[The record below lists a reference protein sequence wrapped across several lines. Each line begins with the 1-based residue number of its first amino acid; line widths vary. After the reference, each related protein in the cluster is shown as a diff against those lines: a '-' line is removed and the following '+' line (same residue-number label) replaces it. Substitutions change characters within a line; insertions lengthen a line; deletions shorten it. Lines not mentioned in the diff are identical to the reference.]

1 MVYMD
6 EKLIV
11 LAKHRYTVFHNKE
24 NGYTVA
30 RFITMDENEKDFIV
44 VGFFHEIE
52 SNSIYQLKGHYVEHK
67 KYGLQFQ
74 VDSYEISKTKD
85 KTSLVRYFSSA
96 YFPGIGKKIAE
107 AIVDTLGL
115 DCVQL
120 IKDNPDILQSVK
132 QLTDKKRNTIIEVL
146 SFEEKN
152 DIHAYFTSKGL
163 SVKNIL
169 KLEATYGEQVIQLIE
184 ENPYRIIEEVDGIGF
199 KTVDKL
205 AKEMLFDMEH
215 PYRIKAAVLSFIL
228 DLCIKSGDTYL
239 YQDEIEKSVLKIFAH
254 IDIKE
259 YLDLLQEQKL
269 IYIVDK
275 RIYHYTQYESE
286 KGIVDFLYE
295 FPLQTMIPIYK
306 DVIRQDIHLVETQL
320 QISYDEIQK
329 QAIENFFLHPFTILT
344 GGPGTGKTTV
354 VQAIIQIYKKYFP
367 SHAIACCAP
376 TGRAAKRLSEITLC
390 PSTTIHSLLKWDLE
404 NNKFGM
410 NDKEPLDIDV
420 LIIDEFSMVDQWLF
434 YHLLNACTW
443 VKKILIIGD
452 EQQLPSVGCG
462 NVLKDLMSSKVFPVT
477 ILKKIFRQKEESH
490 VIQLAHQIREQTLVD
505 IVEGDD
511 LTFIQCESIEVKE
524 YIKQIIQL
532 KLSQGWL
539 PKDIQVLAPMYQGV
553 AGIDVLN
560 NTIQHIMHQSSEED
574 DYVNVGY
581 RTFKVKDKVLQ
592 LKNQPEDG
600 VFNGD
605 IGEIVEINDYPEM
618 NHFEVVVDFDGVIVS
633 YGKDILS
640 NLTHAFC
647 ISIHKAQGSEYPLVI
662 MPIVK
667 EHSYM
672 LDRRLLYTGLT
683 RASKE
688 LILIGNQEMFFKAVQ
703 RNDKKERKT
712 YLKEK
717 LIEKFA

>member
-1 MVYMD
+1 MD
-6 EKLIV
+6 EQLLI

-30 RFITMDENEKDFIV
+30 KFVTIDENEKDFVV
-44 VGFFHEIE
+44 VGFFHEIDA
-52 SNSIYQLKGHYVEHK
+52 NFIYELKGQYVEHK

-74 VDSYEISKTKD
+74 VESYELSKTKD
-85 KTSLVRYFSSA
+85 KVSLVRYFSSA

-115 DCVQL
+115 DCIQL
-120 IKDNPDILQSVK
+120 IKENPDILLSVR
-132 QLTDKKRNTIIEVL
+132 QLTDKKRDVIKEVL
-146 SFEEKN
+146 FLEEKN
-152 DIHAYFTSKGL
+152 DVHAFFTSKGL

-169 KLEATYGEQVIQLIE
+169 KLEAIYGEQVIHIVE

-205 AKEMLFDMEH
+205 AKEMSFDMNH
-215 PYRIKAAVLSFIL
+215 PYRIKAAILSIIL

-239 YQDEIEKSVLKIFAH
+239 YKEEIEKKVIKMFPD
-254 IDIKE
+254 IDVRE
-259 YLDLLQEQKL
+259 YLNMLQEQKL
-269 IYIVDK
+269 IYIEQE
-275 RIYHYTQYESE
+275 RIYHHTQYESE

-295 FPLQTMIPIYK
+295 FPLQTTLPIYT
-306 DVIRQDIHLVETQL
+306 DIIRQDITWIENEL
-320 QISYDEIQK
+320 QIVYDEIQK
-329 QAIENFFLHPFTILT
+329 KAIENFFLNPFSILT

-354 VQAIIQIYKKYFP
+354 VQAIIQIYKKHFP
-367 SHAIACCAP
+367 THTVACCAP
-376 TGRAAKRLSEITLC
+376 TGRAAKRLTEITLC

-410 NDKEPLDIDV
+410 NEKEPLDIDI

-434 YHLLNACTW
+434 YHLLSACTW

-452 EQQLPSVGCG
+452 DQQLPSVGCG
-462 NVLKDLMSSKVFPVT
+462 NVLKDLMSSQVFPVT

-490 VIQLAHQIREQTLVD
+490 VIQLAHHIREQSL
-505 IVEGDD
+505 ISIEEGND
-511 LTFIQCESIEVKE
+511 LTFIQCESVEVKE
-524 YIKQIIQL
+524 NVKHIIQA
-532 KLSQGWL
+532 KLSQGLL

-560 NTIQHIMHQSSEED
+560 KTIQQIVYEFSDESNSI
-574 DYVNVGY
+574 NVGY

-600 VFNGD
+600 IYNGD
-605 IGEIVEINDYPEM
+605 IGEIIDIVDDAELNL
-618 NHFEVVVDFDGVIVS
+618 FEVVVDFDGTVVS
-633 YGKDILS
+633 YGKDGLI

-672 LDRRLLYTGLT
+672 LDRRLLYTGIT

-703 RNDKKERKT
+703 RNDKQERKT

-717 LIEKFA
+717 IIKKFE

>member
-1 MVYMD
+1 MD
-6 EKLIV
+6 EQLLI

-30 RFITMDENEKDFIV
+30 KFVTIDENEKDFVV
-44 VGFFHEIE
+44 VGFFHEIDA
-52 SNSIYQLKGHYVEHK
+52 NFIYELKGQYVEHK

-74 VDSYEISKTKD
+74 VESYELSKTKD
-85 KTSLVRYFSSA
+85 KVSLVRYFSSV

-115 DCVQL
+115 DCIQL
-120 IKDNPDILQSVK
+120 IKENPDILLSVR
-132 QLTDKKRNTIIEVL
+132 QLTDKKRDVIKEVL
-146 SFEEKN
+146 FLEEKN
-152 DIHAYFTSKGL
+152 DVHAFFTSKGL

-169 KLEATYGEQVIQLIE
+169 KLEAIYGEQVIHIVE

-205 AKEMLFDMEH
+205 AKEMSFDMNH
-215 PYRIKAAVLSFIL
+215 PYRIKAAILSIIL

-239 YQDEIEKSVLKIFAH
+239 YKEEIEKKVIKMFPD
-254 IDIKE
+254 IDVRE
-259 YLDLLQEQKL
+259 YLNMLQEQKL
-269 IYIVDK
+269 IYIEQE
-275 RIYHYTQYESE
+275 RIYHHTQYESE

-295 FPLQTMIPIYK
+295 FPLQTTLPIYT
-306 DVIRQDIHLVETQL
+306 DIIRQDITWIENEL
-320 QISYDEIQK
+320 QIVYDEIQK
-329 QAIENFFLHPFTILT
+329 KAIENFFLNPFSILT

-354 VQAIIQIYKKYFP
+354 VQAIIQIYKKHFP
-367 SHAIACCAP
+367 THTVACCAP
-376 TGRAAKRLSEITLC
+376 TGRAAKRLTEITLC

-410 NDKEPLDIDV
+410 NEKEPLDIDI

-434 YHLLNACTW
+434 YHLLSACTW

-452 EQQLPSVGCG
+452 DQQLPSVGCG
-462 NVLKDLMSSKVFPVT
+462 NVLKDLMSSQVFPVT

-490 VIQLAHQIREQTLVD
+490 VIQLAHHIREQSL
-505 IVEGDD
+505 ISIEEGND
-511 LTFIQCESIEVKE
+511 LTFIQCESVEVKE
-524 YIKQIIQL
+524 NVKHIIQT
-532 KLSQGWL
+532 KLSQGLL

-560 NTIQHIMHQSSEED
+560 KTIQQIVYEFSDESNSI
-574 DYVNVGY
+574 NVGY

-600 VFNGD
+600 IYNGD
-605 IGEIVEINDYPEM
+605 IGEIIDIVDDAELNL
-618 NHFEVVVDFDGVIVS
+618 FEVVVDFDGTVVS
-633 YGKDILS
+633 YGKDGLI

-672 LDRRLLYTGLT
+672 LDRRLLYTGIT

-703 RNDKKERKT
+703 RNEKQERKT

-717 LIEKFA
+717 IIKKFE

>member
-1 MVYMD
+1 MD
-6 EKLIV
+6 EQLLI

-30 RFITMDENEKDFIV
+30 KFVTIDENEKDFVV
-44 VGFFHEIE
+44 VGFFHEIDA
-52 SNSIYQLKGHYVEHK
+52 NFIYELKGQYVEHK

-74 VDSYEISKTKD
+74 VESYELSKTKD
-85 KTSLVRYFSSA
+85 KVSLVRYFSSA

-115 DCVQL
+115 DCIQL
-120 IKDNPDILQSVK
+120 IKENPDILLSVR
-132 QLTDKKRNTIIEVL
+132 QLTDKKRDVIKEVL
-146 SFEEKN
+146 FLEEKN
-152 DIHAYFTSKGL
+152 DVHAFFTSKGL

-169 KLEATYGEQVIQLIE
+169 KLEAIYGEQAIQVVE

-205 AKEMLFDMEH
+205 AKEMSFDMNH
-215 PYRIKAAVLSFIL
+215 PYRIKAAILSIIL

-239 YQDEIEKSVLKIFAH
+239 YKEEIEKKVIKMFPD
-254 IDIKE
+254 IDVRE
-259 YLDLLQEQKL
+259 YLNMLQEQKL
-269 IYIVDK
+269 IYIEQE
-275 RIYHYTQYESE
+275 RIYHHTQYESE

-295 FPLQTMIPIYK
+295 FPLQTTLPIYT
-306 DVIRQDIHLVETQL
+306 DIIRQDITWIENEL
-320 QISYDEIQK
+320 QIVYDEIQK
-329 QAIENFFLHPFTILT
+329 KAIENFFLNPFSILT

-354 VQAIIQIYKKYFP
+354 VQAIIQIYKKHFP
-367 SHAIACCAP
+367 THTVACCAP
-376 TGRAAKRLSEITLC
+376 TGRAAKRLTEITLC

-410 NDKEPLDIDV
+410 NEKEPLDIDI

-434 YHLLNACTW
+434 YHLLSACTW

-452 EQQLPSVGCG
+452 DQQLPSVGCG
-462 NVLKDLMSSKVFPVT
+462 NVLKDLMSSQVFPVT

-490 VIQLAHQIREQTLVD
+490 VIQLAHHIREQSL
-505 IVEGDD
+505 ISIEKGND
-511 LTFIQCESIEVKE
+511 LTFIQCESVEVKE
-524 YIKQIIQL
+524 NVKHIIQA
-532 KLSQGWL
+532 KLSQGLL

-560 NTIQHIMHQSSEED
+560 KTIQQIVYEFSDESNSI
-574 DYVNVGY
+574 NVGY

-600 VFNGD
+600 IYNGD
-605 IGEIVEINDYPEM
+605 IGEIIDIVDDAELNL
-618 NHFEVVVDFDGVIVS
+618 FEVVVDFDGTVVS
-633 YGKDILS
+633 YGKDALI

-672 LDRRLLYTGLT
+672 LDRRLLYTGIT

-703 RNDKKERKT
+703 RNDKQERKT

-717 LIEKFA
+717 IIKKFE

>member
-1 MVYMD
+1 MD
-6 EKLIV
+6 EQLLI

-30 RFITMDENEKDFIV
+30 KFVTIDENEKDFVV
-44 VGFFHEIE
+44 VGFFHEIDA
-52 SNSIYQLKGHYVEHK
+52 NFIYELKGQYVEHK

-74 VDSYEISKTKD
+74 VESYELSKTKD
-85 KTSLVRYFSSA
+85 KVSLVRYFSSA

-115 DCVQL
+115 DCIQL
-120 IKDNPDILQSVK
+120 IKENPDILLSVR
-132 QLTDKKRNTIIEVL
+132 QLTDKKRDVIKEVL
-146 SFEEKN
+146 FLEEKN
-152 DIHAYFTSKGL
+152 DVHAFFTSKGL

-169 KLEATYGEQVIQLIE
+169 KLEAIYGEQAIQVVE

-205 AKEMLFDMEH
+205 AKEMSFDMNH
-215 PYRIKAAVLSFIL
+215 PYRIKAAILSIIL

-239 YQDEIEKSVLKIFAH
+239 YKEEIEKKVIKMFPD
-254 IDIKE
+254 IDVRE
-259 YLDLLQEQKL
+259 YLNMLQEQKL
-269 IYIVDK
+269 IYIEQE
-275 RIYHYTQYESE
+275 RIYHHTQYESE

-295 FPLQTMIPIYK
+295 FPLQTTLPIYT
-306 DVIRQDIHLVETQL
+306 DIIRQDITWIENEL
-320 QISYDEIQK
+320 QIVYDEIQK
-329 QAIENFFLHPFTILT
+329 KAIENFFLNPFSILT

-354 VQAIIQIYKKYFP
+354 VQAIIQIYKKHFP
-367 SHAIACCAP
+367 THTVACCAP
-376 TGRAAKRLSEITLC
+376 TGRAAKRLTEITLC

-410 NDKEPLDIDV
+410 NEKEPLDIDI

-434 YHLLNACTW
+434 YHLLSACTW

-452 EQQLPSVGCG
+452 DQQLPSVGCG
-462 NVLKDLMSSKVFPVT
+462 NVLKDLMSSQVFPVT

-490 VIQLAHQIREQTLVD
+490 VIQLAHHIREQSL
-505 IVEGDD
+505 ISIEEGND
-511 LTFIQCESIEVKE
+511 LTFIQCESVEVKE
-524 YIKQIIQL
+524 NVKHIIQT
-532 KLSQGWL
+532 KLSQGLL

-560 NTIQHIMHQSSEED
+560 KTIQQIVYEFSDESNSI
-574 DYVNVGY
+574 NVGY

-600 VFNGD
+600 IYNGD
-605 IGEIVEINDYPEM
+605 IGEIIDIVDDAELNL
-618 NHFEVVVDFDGVIVS
+618 FEVVVDFDGTVVS
-633 YGKDILS
+633 YGKDALI

-672 LDRRLLYTGLT
+672 LDRRLLYTGIT

-703 RNDKKERKT
+703 RNDKQERKT

-717 LIEKFA
+717 IIKKFE

>member
-1 MVYMD
+1 MD
-6 EKLIV
+6 EQLLI

-30 RFITMDENEKDFIV
+30 KFVTIDENEKDFVV
-44 VGFFHEIE
+44 VGFFHEIDA
-52 SNSIYQLKGHYVEHK
+52 NFIYELKGQYVEHK

-74 VDSYEISKTKD
+74 VESYELSKTKD
-85 KTSLVRYFSSA
+85 KVSLVRYFSSV

-115 DCVQL
+115 DCIQL
-120 IKDNPDILQSVK
+120 IKENPDILLSVR
-132 QLTDKKRNTIIEVL
+132 QLTDKKRDVIKEVL
-146 SFEEKN
+146 FLEEKN
-152 DIHAYFTSKGL
+152 DVHAFFTSKGL

-169 KLEATYGEQVIQLIE
+169 KLEAIYGEQAIQVVE

-205 AKEMLFDMEH
+205 AKEMSFDMNH
-215 PYRIKAAVLSFIL
+215 PYRIKAAILSIIL

-239 YQDEIEKSVLKIFAH
+239 YKEEIEKKVIKMFPD
-254 IDIKE
+254 IDVRE
-259 YLDLLQEQKL
+259 YLNMLQEQKL
-269 IYIVDK
+269 IYIEQE
-275 RIYHYTQYESE
+275 RIYHHTQYESE

-295 FPLQTMIPIYK
+295 FPLQTTLPIYT
-306 DVIRQDIHLVETQL
+306 DIIRQDITWIENEL
-320 QISYDEIQK
+320 QIVYDEIQK
-329 QAIENFFLHPFTILT
+329 KAIENFFLNPFSILT

-354 VQAIIQIYKKYFP
+354 VQAIIQIYKKHFP
-367 SHAIACCAP
+367 THTVACCAP
-376 TGRAAKRLSEITLC
+376 TGRAAKRLTEITLC

-410 NDKEPLDIDV
+410 NEKEPLDIDI

-434 YHLLNACTW
+434 YHLLSACTW

-452 EQQLPSVGCG
+452 DQQLPSVGCG
-462 NVLKDLMSSKVFPVT
+462 NVLKDLMSSQVFPVT

-490 VIQLAHQIREQTLVD
+490 VIQLAHHIREQSL
-505 IVEGDD
+505 ISIEEGND
-511 LTFIQCESIEVKE
+511 LTFIQCESVEVKE
-524 YIKQIIQL
+524 NVKHIIQT
-532 KLSQGWL
+532 KLSQGLL

-560 NTIQHIMHQSSEED
+560 KTIQQIVYEFSDESNSI
-574 DYVNVGY
+574 NVGY
-581 RTFKVKDKVLQ
+581 RTFKLKDKVLQ

-600 VFNGD
+600 IYNGD
-605 IGEIVEINDYPEM
+605 IGEIIDIVDDAELNL
-618 NHFEVVVDFDGVIVS
+618 FEVVVDFDGTVVS
-633 YGKDILS
+633 YGKDGLI

-672 LDRRLLYTGLT
+672 LDRRLLYTGIT

-703 RNDKKERKT
+703 RNDKQERKT

-717 LIEKFA
+717 IIKKFE

>member
-1 MVYMD
+1 MD
-6 EKLIV
+6 EQLLI

-30 RFITMDENEKDFIV
+30 KFVTIDENEKDFVV
-44 VGFFHEIE
+44 VGFFHEIDA
-52 SNSIYQLKGHYVEHK
+52 NFIYELKGQYVEHK

-74 VDSYEISKTKD
+74 VESYELSKTKD
-85 KTSLVRYFSSA
+85 KVSLVRYFSSV

-115 DCVQL
+115 DCIQL
-120 IKDNPDILQSVK
+120 IKENPDILLSVR
-132 QLTDKKRNTIIEVL
+132 QLTDKKRDVIKEVL
-146 SFEEKN
+146 FLEEKN
-152 DIHAYFTSKGL
+152 DVHAFFTSKGL

-169 KLEATYGEQVIQLIE
+169 KLEAIYGEQAIQVVE

-205 AKEMLFDMEH
+205 AKEMSFDMNH
-215 PYRIKAAVLSFIL
+215 PYRIKAAILSIIL

-239 YQDEIEKSVLKIFAH
+239 YKEEIEKKVIKMFPD
-254 IDIKE
+254 IDVRE
-259 YLDLLQEQKL
+259 YLNMLQEQKL
-269 IYIVDK
+269 IYIEQE
-275 RIYHYTQYESE
+275 RIYHHTQYESE

-295 FPLQTMIPIYK
+295 FPLQTTLPIYT
-306 DVIRQDIHLVETQL
+306 DIIRQDITWIENEL
-320 QISYDEIQK
+320 QIVYDEIQK
-329 QAIENFFLHPFTILT
+329 KAIENFFLNPFSILT

-354 VQAIIQIYKKYFP
+354 VQAIIQIYKKHFP
-367 SHAIACCAP
+367 THTVACCAP
-376 TGRAAKRLSEITLC
+376 TGRAAKRLTEITLC

-410 NDKEPLDIDV
+410 NEKEPLDIDI

-434 YHLLNACTW
+434 YHLLSACTW

-452 EQQLPSVGCG
+452 DQQLPSVGCG
-462 NVLKDLMSSKVFPVT
+462 NVLKDLMSSQVFPVT

-490 VIQLAHQIREQTLVD
+490 VIQLAHHIREQSL
-505 IVEGDD
+505 ISIEEGND
-511 LTFIQCESIEVKE
+511 LTFIQCESVEVKE
-524 YIKQIIQL
+524 NVKHIIQT
-532 KLSQGWL
+532 KLSQGLL

-560 NTIQHIMHQSSEED
+560 KTIQQIVYEFSDESNSI
-574 DYVNVGY
+574 NVGY
-581 RTFKVKDKVLQ
+581 RTFKLKDKVLQ

-600 VFNGD
+600 IYNGD
-605 IGEIVEINDYPEM
+605 IGEIIDIVDDAELNL
-618 NHFEVVVDFDGVIVS
+618 FEVVVDFDGTVVS
-633 YGKDILS
+633 YGKDALI

-672 LDRRLLYTGLT
+672 LDRRLLYTGIT

-703 RNDKKERKT
+703 RNDKQERKT

-717 LIEKFA
+717 IIKKFE

>member
-1 MVYMD
+1 MD
-6 EKLIV
+6 EQLLI

-30 RFITMDENEKDFIV
+30 KFVTIDENEKDFVV
-44 VGFFHEIE
+44 VGFFHEIDA
-52 SNSIYQLKGHYVEHK
+52 NFIYELKGQYVEHK

-74 VDSYEISKTKD
+74 VESYELSKTKD
-85 KTSLVRYFSSA
+85 KVSLVRYFSSA

-115 DCVQL
+115 DCIQL
-120 IKDNPDILQSVK
+120 IKENPDILLSVR
-132 QLTDKKRNTIIEVL
+132 QLTDKKRDVIKEVL
-146 SFEEKN
+146 FLEEKN
-152 DIHAYFTSKGL
+152 DVHAFFTSKGL

-169 KLEATYGEQVIQLIE
+169 KLEAIYGEQAIQVVE

-205 AKEMLFDMEH
+205 AKEMSFDMNH
-215 PYRIKAAVLSFIL
+215 PYRIKAAILSIIL

-239 YQDEIEKSVLKIFAH
+239 YKEEIEKKVIKMFPD
-254 IDIKE
+254 IDVRE
-259 YLDLLQEQKL
+259 YLNMLQEQKL
-269 IYIVDK
+269 IYIEQE
-275 RIYHYTQYESE
+275 RIYHHTQYESE

-295 FPLQTMIPIYK
+295 FPLQTTLPIYT
-306 DVIRQDIHLVETQL
+306 DIIRQDITWIENEL
-320 QISYDEIQK
+320 QIVYDEIQK
-329 QAIENFFLHPFTILT
+329 KAIENFFLNPFSILT

-354 VQAIIQIYKKYFP
+354 VQAIIQIYKKHFP
-367 SHAIACCAP
+367 THTVACCAP
-376 TGRAAKRLSEITLC
+376 TGRAAKRLTEITLC

-410 NDKEPLDIDV
+410 NEKEPLDIDI

-434 YHLLNACTW
+434 YHLLSACTW

-452 EQQLPSVGCG
+452 DQQLPSVGCG
-462 NVLKDLMSSKVFPVT
+462 NVLKDLMSSQVFPVT

-490 VIQLAHQIREQTLVD
+490 VIQLAHHIREQSL
-505 IVEGDD
+505 ISIEKGND
-511 LTFIQCESIEVKE
+511 LTFIQCESVEVKE
-524 YIKQIIQL
+524 NVKHIIQA
-532 KLSQGWL
+532 KLSQGLL

-560 NTIQHIMHQSSEED
+560 KTIQQIVYEFSDESNSI
-574 DYVNVGY
+574 NVGY
-581 RTFKVKDKVLQ
+581 RTFKLKDKVLQ

-600 VFNGD
+600 IYNGD
-605 IGEIVEINDYPEM
+605 IGEIIDIVDDAELNL
-618 NHFEVVVDFDGVIVS
+618 FEVVVDFDGTVVS
-633 YGKDILS
+633 YGKDALI

-672 LDRRLLYTGLT
+672 LDRRLLYTGIT

-703 RNDKKERKT
+703 RNDKQERKT

-717 LIEKFA
+717 IIKKFE